1 MGPSWYRPANISAT
15 LGITW
20 VSIGAYSVTAPLTA
34 LLRQLVPSSTFT
46 TTAFAVPPGAPAAA
60 YMGTYAP
67 IVVVCS
73 RAQFQLNYC
82 ASPSHATSGSRQ
94 DRLRIDGGPYAGVH
108 ATSWR
113 VPQSDGPVNGIPSP
127 VSSIRAPGS

>member
-94 DRLRIDGGPYAGVH
+94 DRLRIDGVMRKPIGPLWPRRATDTRHVATHMGGVP
-108 ATSWR
+108 R
-113 VPQSDGPVNGIPSP
+113 L
-127 VSSIRAPGS
+127 R

>member
-1 MGPSWYRPANISAT
+1 MVKHVGPLLLALGLCIVPHAAAQGARGYGVQRSDATSPARA
-15 LGITW
+15 
-20 VSIGAYSVTAPLTA
+20 
-34 LLRQLVPSSTFT
+34 
-46 TTAFAVPPGAPAAA
+46 PGAPAAA

-94 DRLRIDGGPYAGVH
+94 DRLRIDGVMRKPIGPLWPRRATDTRHVATHMGGVP
-108 ATSWR
+108 R
-113 VPQSDGPVNGIPSP
+113 L
-127 VSSIRAPGS
+127 R